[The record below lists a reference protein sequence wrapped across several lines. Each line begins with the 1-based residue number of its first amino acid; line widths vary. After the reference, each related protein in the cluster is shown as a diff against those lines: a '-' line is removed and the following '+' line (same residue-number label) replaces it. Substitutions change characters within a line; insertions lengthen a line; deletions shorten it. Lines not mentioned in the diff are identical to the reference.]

1 MGHVVQPLAA
11 QCTHINILDGKW
23 LNQDRSCSHDPG
35 YVLTAND
42 GLSSASDLI
51 GFTDVRSLWQCFP
64 DPGLYSFTREPGTAV
79 SNPFCWHRRR
89 WRNIPYLLWWIMT
102 ERDEDLITS
111 GFSALSL
118 AVTVFD
124 QKLLK
129 CRGDIRGPNRPLMS
143 LQRVLVSI
151 QSYHKGS
158 CSVGRHFTGVHNFK
172 SWRVWYLFTHHNIIL
187 FFAEYMHLING
198 CANNLWPKKIQFFM
212 SFCFQKII

>member
-1 MGHVVQPLAA
+1 
-11 QCTHINILDGKW
+11 
-23 LNQDRSCSHDPG
+23 
-35 YVLTAND
+35 
-42 GLSSASDLI
+42 
-51 GFTDVRSLWQCFP
+51 
-64 DPGLYSFTREPGTAV
+64 
-79 SNPFCWHRRR
+79 
-89 WRNIPYLLWWIMT
+89 MT

-172 SWRVWYLFTHHNIIL
+172 S
-187 FFAEYMHLING
+187 
-198 CANNLWPKKIQFFM
+198 
-212 SFCFQKII
+212 